1 MPKSH
6 RLGPVLPPFCPTAI
20 LTIPDPTV
28 GLAYTAAMLLVPT
41 LPISSTHSDDTA
53 PLAPDDNASNGR
65 LSVVCINAASVP
77 NTLVL
82 PAITR
87 LPGNV
92 KLPVASNAQVAVVLL
107 LSLTIVTL
115 P

>member
-1 MPKSH
+1 M
-6 RLGPVLPPFCPTAI
+6 LPPFCPTTI

-41 LPISSTHSDDTA
+41 LATSSTHTDDTA
-53 PLAPDDNASNGR
+53 PFAPDDNAINGR
-65 LSVVCINAASVP
+65 LSVGCNNDAFVP
-77 NTLVL
+77 KTLVL

-92 KLPVASNAQVAVVLL
+92 KLPSVPNAQVAVVLL